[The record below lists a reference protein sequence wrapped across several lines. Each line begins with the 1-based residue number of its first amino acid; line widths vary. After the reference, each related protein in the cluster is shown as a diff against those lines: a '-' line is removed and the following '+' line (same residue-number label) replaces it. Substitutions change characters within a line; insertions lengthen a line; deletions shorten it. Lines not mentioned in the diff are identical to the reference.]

1 MMLLRR
7 YINNEAEFIKW
18 YDEQK
23 KGNYMSYEE
32 TETPT
37 SYPCVL
43 IYACCEDSRS
53 IYGDIEYEFV
63 YKEDLN

>member
-1 MMLLRR
+1 MMLQRR

-18 YDEQK
+18 YNEQK
-23 KGNYMSYEE
+23 VGNYMSYEE
-32 TETPT
+32 TLTPT

-43 IYACCEDSRS
+43 IYACCEDPMR
-53 IYGDIEYEFV
+53 IKGEVEYGFV